1 VDALEAEA
9 VVFAGTVEVR
19 GPIDVTTVIQAGRS
33 IRAGGGPRACAVVYG
48 WGESLEFVQSI

>member
-1 VDALEAEA
+1 MDALEAEA
-9 VVFAGTVEVR
+9 VAFVGTVEVR

-48 WGESLEFVQSI
+48 WGESLEFV